1 MFTLKMLVTEAGD
14 VEFDEE
20 DEVEDEDEREG
31 EVGTHFWRPDDD
43 VSKNEESQI
52 VAGWNA
58 KPESFWERSVGL
70 IWAESF
76 IWNCLSKMKLF

>member
-1 MFTLKMLVTEAGD
+1 MLVADAGD
-14 VEFDEE
+14 VEFDDE

-43 VSKNEESQI
+43 VSRNEESQI

-58 KPESFWERSVGL
+58 KPESF
-70 IWAESF
+70 
-76 IWNCLSKMKLF
+76 